1 MTSLTIE
8 DFLIV
13 EAVCCRKWPVAFGFR
28 MHACG
33 LCHEIP
39 VITMPLVI
47 IRKGANCDIIPE

>member
-47 IRKGANCDIIPE
+47 IRKGKNIPE